1 MNRNNLLSLHLFG
14 FILLGLAFV
23 SSAQAQVDQ
32 LNMATRV
39 MAGRSVNY
47 YYAKPGDIT
56 ITVSI
61 WGFVQRPGLYEV
73 ASSTDLVNLI
83 SLAGGPN
90 TYAKMSDVQL
100 VRTSKK
106 EDGSYLRKEYHIN
119 LSKLTDLKE
128 NELKLQPGDV
138 IYVNH
143 TRWYTVKE
151 VFSVASSLAILST
164 SIYYISRIISGR

>member
-1 MNRNNLLSLHLFG
+1 MIKKIFE
-14 FILLGLAFV
+14 FKFLAFV
-23 SSAQAQVDQ
+23 LLSFALISPALAQVDQ
-32 LNMATRV
+32 LNMATRM

-90 TYAKMSDVQL
+90 TYAKLSDIEV
-100 VRTSKK
+100 VRTSKN
-106 EDGSYLRKEYHIN
+106 ENGTYTRRRFRVD
-119 LSKLTDLKE
+119 LSKLTKVTEDQIKLK
-128 NELKLQPGDV
+128 PGDV

-151 VFSVASSLAILST
+151 IFSVTSGLAILST
-164 SIYYISRIISGR
+164 SIYYISRIFSGR

>member
-1 MNRNNLLSLHLFG
+1 MLNHFKFRLFALM
-14 FILLGLAFV
+14 FLGLATFTP
-23 SSAQAQVDQ
+23 AMAQVDQ
-32 LNMATRV
+32 LNMATRM

-90 TYAKMSDVQL
+90 SYAKLSDVEV
-100 VRTSKK
+100 VRTTKK
-106 EDGSYLRKEYHIN
+106 ENGTYFRKKFKVDLSRLTQIN
-119 LSKLTDLKE
+119 E
-128 NELKLQPGDV
+128 NEIQLKPGDV

-143 TRWYTVKE
+143 TSWYTVKE
-151 VFSVASSLAILST
+151 IFSVTSGLAIITT
-164 SIYYISRIISGR
+164 SIYYLSRIFGGK

>member
-1 MNRNNLLSLHLFG
+1 MIKKIFQFRFAA
-14 FILLGLAFV
+14 FILLSFSLLSPAL
-23 SSAQAQVDQ
+23 AQVDQ
-32 LNMATRV
+32 LNMATR
-39 MAGRSVNY
+39 MMSGRSVNY

-90 TYAKMSDVQL
+90 TYAKLNDVEV
-100 VRTSKK
+100 VRTKK
-106 EDGSYLRKEYHIN
+106 NKDGSYLRRRFHVD
-119 LSKLTDLKE
+119 LSKLTKLKE
-128 NELKLQPGDV
+128 DQIELKPGDV

-151 VFSVASSLAILST
+151 IFSVTSGIAILTT